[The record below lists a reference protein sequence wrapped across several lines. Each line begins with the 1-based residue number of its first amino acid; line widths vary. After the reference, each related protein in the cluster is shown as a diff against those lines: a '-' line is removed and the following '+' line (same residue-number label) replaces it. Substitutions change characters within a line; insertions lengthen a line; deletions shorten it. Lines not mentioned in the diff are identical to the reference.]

1 MSQNDIPQTHD
12 PLTVTT
18 LDGTRWVRSGLTRSG
33 RGLYAIEGATACPD
47 HVMATLNELAEH
59 GIRPLPQPLAPST
72 ENVSPQVQKLRGILA
87 GQRAATVPQNDPYD
101 AIPRFSASQIAR
113 WQARQQ
119 EAPRVSF
126 ATVKVGDRIRFV
138 TADNGYAGQGE
149 VWRTGTVA
157 KVTAKTVIV
166 DCDENLL
173 GEVAVLRGDDWNA
186 RAVQRAAT
194 NGALAEQ
201 RHLVDPLDHAL
212 EALAPHTQDGSGPM
226 TLKPITFRLAPG
238 ALLGR
243 LSADILRQTTLLSLV
258 ADWGDEETRENV
270 IAVLDNL
277 AIVASD
283 PVDEAELRRR
293 VLTVECVAEMDP
305 ADVSVSLDE
314 LLRLRAEMDRV
325 INEIRSTHVLLV
337 GRLG

>member
-1 MSQNDIPQTHD
+1 MSQNDIPQTRD

-18 LDGTRWVRSGLTRSG
+18 LDGTKWVRSGLTRSG
-33 RGLYAIEGATACPD
+33 RGLYAIEGVTACPD

-59 GIRPLPQPLAPST
+59 GIKPLSQPLAPSA

-87 GQRAATVPQNDPYD
+87 GQRAATD
-101 AIPRFSASQIAR
+101 
-113 WQARQQ
+113 
-119 EAPRVSF
+119 
-126 ATVKVGDRIRFV
+126 
-138 TADNGYAGQGE
+138 GE
-149 VWRTGTVA
+149 
-157 KVTAKTVIV
+157 
-166 DCDENLL
+166 
-173 GEVAVLRGDDWNA
+173 
-186 RAVQRAAT
+186 
-194 NGALAEQ
+194 LAEQ

-212 EALAPHTQDGSGPM
+212 EALAPRTQDGGDPM

-243 LSADILRQTTLLSLV
+243 LSADIVRQTTLLSLV
-258 ADWGDEETRENV
+258 AEWGDEEARENV

-277 AIVASD
+277 AVVASD

-293 VLTVECVAEMDP
+293 VLAVECAAEMDP